1 MKKFTFQSATTI
13 INEFWFLSRI
23 MTQGSSS
30 LLEAQVL
37 TWLNVQLRKTH
48 NCNTDSILS
57 ILLWSRKE
65 PEETL
70 SALMVKKENHL
81 YEVRSFMCQKDLGIL
96 QCGRRQR
103 RFNLSLDCMWCGW
116 AISQGVYK
124 CKRNDNA
131 LQKGWKGNLF
141 CLITTFAVFTNSC
154 VSWRLT
160 FYLRSH
166 FSWFLVKW
174 SWVHK

>member
-1 MKKFTFQSATTI
+1 M
-13 INEFWFLSRI
+13 NEFWFLSRI

-37 TWLNVQLRKTH
+37 TWLNVQLRETH

-81 YEVRSFMCQKDLGIL
+81 YEVQNFMWNPTMRASAEK
-96 QCGRRQR
+96 
-103 RFNLSLDCMWCGW
+103 
-116 AISQGVYK
+116 V
-124 CKRNDNA
+124 
-131 LQKGWKGNLF
+131 
-141 CLITTFAVFTNSC
+141 
-154 VSWRLT
+154 
-160 FYLRSH
+160 
-166 FSWFLVKW
+166 
-174 SWVHK
+174 

>member
-1 MKKFTFQSATTI
+1 MKKFTFQTATTI
-13 INEFWFLSRI
+13 MNEFWFLSRI

-37 TWLNVQLRKTH
+37 TWLNVQLRETH
-48 NCNTDSILS
+48 WLDLVDLVVIPKGTRGNPLS
-57 ILLWSRKE
+57 INGQKG
-65 PEETL
+65 
-70 SALMVKKENHL
+70 NHL

-131 LQKGWKGNLF
+131 LRKRLEGKFILSHYYFYCIYKQLCVMALNFLLALSF
-141 CLITTFAVFTNSC
+141 QLIPC
-154 VSWRLT
+154 
-160 FYLRSH
+160 
-166 FSWFLVKW
+166 
-174 SWVHK
+174 

>member
-37 TWLNVQLRKTH
+37 TWLNVQLRETH

-116 AISQGVYK
+116 PISQGVYK

-131 LQKGWKGNLF
+131 LRKRLEGKFILSHYYF
-141 CLITTFAVFTNSC
+141 CCIYKQLCVMALNFLLALSFQLIPC
-154 VSWRLT
+154 
-160 FYLRSH
+160 
-166 FSWFLVKW
+166 
-174 SWVHK
+174 

>member
-1 MKKFTFQSATTI
+1 M
-13 INEFWFLSRI
+13 NEFWFLSRI

-37 TWLNVQLRKTH
+37 TWLNVQLRETH

-70 SALMVKKENHL
+70 SALMVKKETICTKCGASCVRRTLESYIAGVGREGLIWVSIVCGVGEL
-81 YEVRSFMCQKDLGIL
+81 YLKGYTNVREMIM
-96 QCGRRQR
+96 
-103 RFNLSLDCMWCGW
+103 RFE
-116 AISQGVYK
+116 
-124 CKRNDNA
+124 
-131 LQKGWKGNLF
+131 KGWKGNLF